1 MKQIIKFRLL
11 GIGLVCVLYTSCME
25 EPLKTDLS
33 ETNLNLETQVLYD
46 IEGVTYQVP
55 PIIGSKAKLYLGT
68 DDEFVYKVVLLKS
81 SFYSFE
87 SSAWTLSSFLD
98 TTVKIDSAFFTIRV
112 AKDTLETPATFSMYY
127 FPSVGLDSIFSESQS
142 HYLNFT
148 DTEIA
153 EGEFVSTATEESIEV
168 DSTTT
173 NYTVK
178 FPAVSLFDS
187 TFADTSLNY
196 SLMIIQE
203 NGNDELQSFYSREY
217 DYSNSLTPKLEIYFR
232 QFNYPDSADTSGDVS
247 IDTLSRSFLV
257 SQDLSI
263 IVPPDLTEQDT
274 SFISI
279 SRGKGLR
286 SIIKM
291 DFLDS
296 LQLPKQTSF
305 DKAELTLF
313 MIPDTNISSFSI
325 WAVPLNDTIILP
337 AFEILDEDDYNVHA
351 SLFSSGSVQDSKV
364 VFNIKNF
371 LQNQHFENVDNLGI
385 KLYGNINNNLKTEVH
400 FYSAEYDS
408 LYPKLFIQYVSP

>member
-11 GIGLVCVLYTSCME
+11 GIGLACVLYTSCME
-25 EPLKTDLS
+25 DPLKVDLS
-33 ETNLNLETQVLYD
+33 DTDLNLETQVLYD

-55 PIIGSKAKLYLGT
+55 PIIGSKTKLYLGT

-127 FPSVGLDSIFSESQS
+127 FPSVGLDSVFSESQS

-153 EGEFVSTATEESIEV
+153 AGEFVSTATEEGIEV
-168 DSTTT
+168 DSITT

-203 NGNDELQSFYSREY
+203 NGNDELQVFTVG
-217 DYSNSLTPKLEIYFR
+217 N
-232 QFNYPDSADTSGDVS
+232 
-247 IDTLSRSFLV
+247 
-257 SQDLSI
+257 
-263 IVPPDLTEQDT
+263 
-274 SFISI
+274 
-279 SRGKGLR
+279 
-286 SIIKM
+286 M
-291 DFLDS
+291 
-296 LQLPKQTSF
+296 
-305 DKAELTLF
+305 
-313 MIPDTNISSFSI
+313 
-325 WAVPLNDTIILP
+325 IILIP
-337 AFEILDEDDYNVHA
+337 
-351 SLFSSGSVQDSKV
+351 
-364 VFNIKNF
+364 
-371 LQNQHFENVDNLGI
+371 
-385 KLYGNINNNLKTEVH
+385 
-400 FYSAEYDS
+400 
-408 LYPKLFIQYVSP
+408 